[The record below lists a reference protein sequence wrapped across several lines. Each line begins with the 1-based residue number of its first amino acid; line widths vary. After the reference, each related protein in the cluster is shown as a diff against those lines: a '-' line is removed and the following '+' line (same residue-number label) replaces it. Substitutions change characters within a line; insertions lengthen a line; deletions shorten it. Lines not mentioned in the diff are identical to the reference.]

1 MRISRHALMAGA
13 ALLAMTP
20 MASFAKAHTAAA
32 VPVVAAPSAHELE
45 LEARLKELES
55 AVGDLRAQLGAT
67 RVQAQNTA
75 QIVDARTALNDKVST
90 RVAALETK
98 ASKPAPDGFNVGGVN
113 VKVYGFLK
121 TNLIFSKYDG
131 GIIQQNPA
139 APTLIKDFYLPQQIP
154 VGGGRSSSDFTADAK
169 QTRLGTTLGTTV
181 GKHTLKGLVEFDFQ
195 TSQGVQG
202 SQRTTNGYNLALRR
216 GYVQFDNLLV
226 GQEWSNFQN
235 QATLPESTDFVG
247 PTEGTVFV
255 RQAQVRYTQPLS
267 KQLSVAVSME
277 NAATATITPTSATMT
292 EGDADKIPDFTAR
305 LNYTSKFGDFSLAGL
320 VRQLSYDNGLAGA
333 SQLTATATGWGVS
346 FAGKVAVPF
355 GVNSDLRF
363 MVTKGSGIGRY
374 LGLNF
379 APDAVQISAPGA
391 SLSTADVFAGF
402 AALKLGW
409 TPQFRSTF
417 MVGYQ
422 KDEYN
427 SAVPLTANA
436 KSVSYAGN
444 LFYSPIKNL
453 DFGIEYRHGQ
463 RTLVSGTQ
471 GQLDRFEFAS
481 KYSF

>member
-1 MRISRHALMAGA
+1 MRSLRHTLLLGVACA
-13 ALLAMTP
+13 ALAPT
-20 MASFAKAHTAAA
+20 ASIAAA
-32 VPVVAAPSAHELE
+32 PAAPSGHEQE
-45 LEARLKELES
+45 LEARLKLLEAAVTGLRDELNATHAQMQNAAQTIDATS
-55 AVGDLRAQLGAT
+55 VQTGAV
-67 RVQAQNTA
+67 
-75 QIVDARTALNDKVST
+75 KS

-113 VKVYGFLK
+113 VKVYGFIK
-121 TNLIFSKYDG
+121 TNFIASKYDS

-169 QTRLGTTLGTTV
+169 QTRLGTTFGTTI
-181 GKHTLKGLVEFDFQ
+181 GIHTVKGLVEFDFQ

-235 QATLPESTDFVG
+235 VSTLPESTDFVG

-255 RQAQVRYTQPLS
+255 RQAQLRYTQPLS
-267 KQLSVAVSME
+267 KQFSVAISAE
-277 NAATATITPTSATMT
+277 NAATATVTPASATMV

-305 LNYTSKFGDFSLAGL
+305 LNYSSKFAELSLAGV
-320 VRQLSYDNGLAGA
+320 VRQLSYDNGLAGT
-333 SQLTATATGWGVS
+333 SQLSATATGWGVS
-346 FAGKVAVPF
+346 FAGKVPLPF

-374 LGLNF
+374 VGLNF
-379 APDAVQISAPGA
+379 APDAVQISTPGA
-391 SLSTADVFAGF
+391 ALNTADVFAGF
-402 AALKLGW
+402 AALKFGW
-409 TPQFRSTF
+409 TQQLRSTV
-417 MVGYQ
+417 MVSYQ
-422 KDEYN
+422 KDDY
-427 SAVPLTANA
+427 SSVVPLSANA
-436 KSVSYAGN
+436 KSISYAGN
-444 LFYSPIKNL
+444 LFYSPVKNL

-463 RTLVSGTQ
+463 RTLVSGAE

-481 KYSF
+481 KFSF